1 MEADQ
6 IHSYQFLDV
15 VAWLHDFKPDRVFY
29 DDFLKSHG
37 LDANKKTIVVRE
49 EEFKASYVHKKN
61 TLCSMTVLRSFT
73 RLWMLI
79 SLSSQV

>member
-1 MEADQ
+1 MVPQTIFERFSMEADQ

-37 LDANKKTIVVRE
+37 LDANKKKTIVVRE
-49 EEFKASYVHKKN
+49 EEFKASYVHKKIPCA
-61 TLCSMTVLRSFT
+61 L
-73 RLWMLI
+73 
-79 SLSSQV
+79 